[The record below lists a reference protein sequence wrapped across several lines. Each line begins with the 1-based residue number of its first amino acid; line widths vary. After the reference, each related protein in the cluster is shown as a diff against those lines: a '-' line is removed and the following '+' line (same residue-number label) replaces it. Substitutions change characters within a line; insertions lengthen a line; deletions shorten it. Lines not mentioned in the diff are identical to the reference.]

1 MEAYLPPGA
10 PRDYQ
15 QMRALLVSQS
25 PSLPKRL
32 RQVAA
37 LALERPDEF
46 AFGTA
51 ARIAEVAAVQPSTLV
66 RFAKAFGYSGFSDL
80 QSVFRARLREG
91 FPDYRDRLAA
101 IKGEGPLHLFEGFAQ
116 SAVISLERARTSISP
131 GKLAEAVAV
140 LTRSDTLYLAGA
152 RRVFPVAT
160 YLAYA
165 CGKLGLK
172 FALVDH
178 VGGLGPEQTAHAGP
192 KDALICVSF
201 APYAPMSLELA
212 RSLSERGVP
221 VVAITDSAFSPL
233 APLAHVWLEIAEAD
247 FGAFRSLAATFAL
260 VMTLAVA
267 VAEARGIE
275 SPETL

>member
-1 MEAYLPPGA
+1 MNAQIPPQP

-15 QMRALLVSQS
+15 AMRDMLIRQS
-25 PSLPKRL
+25 ASLPKRL
-32 RQVAA
+32 RQVAEVA
-37 LALERPDEF
+37 LDRPDEF

-51 ARIAEVAAVQPSTLV
+51 ARIADIASVQPSTLV

-80 QSVFRARLREG
+80 QNVFRARLREG

-101 IKGEGPLHLFEGFAQ
+101 VKGEGPLHLFEGFAQ
-116 SAVISLERARTSISP
+116 SAVISLQRAKTSINSDT
-131 GKLAEAVAV
+131 LSQAVA
-140 LTRSDTLYLAGA
+140 LLARSDTLYLAGA
-152 RRVFPVAT
+152 RRVFPVAA

-178 VGGLGPEQTAHAGP
+178 VGGLGPEQAAHAGV
-192 KDALICVSF
+192 KDALIAISF
-201 APYAPMSLELA
+201 APYAPGTLDLA
-212 RSLSERGVP
+212 SALRERGVP
-221 VVAITDSAFSPL
+221 IVAITDSAFSPL
-233 APLAHVWLEIAEAD
+233 APLANVWLELAEAD

-267 VAEARGIE
+267 VADARGMAT
-275 SPETL
+275 PP